1 MSESNNIIEWFL
13 QFSIHETI
21 NAFLTLFAVIDII
34 GAIPIILSLR
44 EKGRD
49 VRASKAIYISGALFL
64 CYFFG
69 GNMLLD
75 LFNVDIN
82 SFAVAGAFILF
93 LMALEMVLDVD
104 IFKYQGPTQ
113 EATLIP
119 FYAHCRPGSFHHIA
133 FLRLFFRRN
142 KYHTGAISKSGVR
155 LFRAFHDKPYREIL
169 RKGRHIHNKEV
180 FRHHTSGRI
189 GRHVHRQHNQAG
201 KQDKRVRAF
210 RQAQKRS
217 AMTGTNLAI
226 ALSV

>member
-1 MSESNNIIEWFL
+1 MV
-13 QFSIHETI
+13 
-21 NAFLTLFAVIDII
+21 FAVQHPRNHKCISHTLCRNRHNRR
-34 GAIPIILSLR
+34 LSLR

-119 FYAHCRPGSFHHIA
+119 FVFPLIAGPAVFTTLLSLGSSFAGINIILA
-133 FLRLFFRRN
+133 LFLNLVCVYFVLSMTSRIERFLGRGGIYIIRKFFGIILLAVSVGMFIDNITKLVNR
-142 KYHTGAISKSGVR
+142 IS
-155 LFRAFHDKPYREIL
+155 A
-169 RKGRHIHNKEV
+169 
-180 FRHHTSGRI
+180 
-189 GRHVHRQHNQAG
+189 
-201 KQDKRVRAF
+201 
-210 RQAQKRS
+210 
-217 AMTGTNLAI
+217 
-226 ALSV
+226 

>member
-119 FYAHCRPGSFHHIA
+119 FVFPLIAGPAVFTTLLSLGSSFAGINIILA
-133 FLRLFFRRN
+133 LFLNLVYVYFVLSMTSRIERFLGRGGIYIIRKFFGIILLAVSVGMFIDNITKLVNR
-142 KYHTGAISKSGVR
+142 IS
-155 LFRAFHDKPYREIL
+155 A
-169 RKGRHIHNKEV
+169 
-180 FRHHTSGRI
+180 
-189 GRHVHRQHNQAG
+189 
-201 KQDKRVRAF
+201 
-210 RQAQKRS
+210 
-217 AMTGTNLAI
+217 
-226 ALSV
+226 